1 MNKASSIVTGGV
13 TMSAATLVPLVQWAM
28 NGLPKP
34 IPDGIPLL
42 IAAGLITAAHALYN
56 IYASR
61 MDAKAL
67 PAVAAASPAVPAAQA
82 APVAPSIVQP

>member
-1 MNKASSIVTGGV
+1 MNKTSSIVTGGV

-42 IAAGLITAAHALYN
+42 VAAGLITGAHALYN
-56 IYASR
+56 IYAAR
-61 MDAKAL
+61 AAAKAI
-67 PAVAAASPAVPAAQA
+67 PASPAVPAAS
-82 APVAPSIVQP
+82 VASSIVQS